1 MRAADRPVSAVGPGE
16 TVLQV
21 PRGGGVLLFDG
32 YCGFCTRAVHA
43 VLRLD
48 RRGRVRALP
57 LQGPRVLALTGI
69 TREQALHE
77 AWWVGSGGTRLSGA
91 EALTAAVSAAV
102 GIPLGWLYRIPGLRA
117 LLDRAYRWVAEHR
130 RLLRGVT
137 PHCAADP
144 LARCE
149 PDRGGASGGPAA
161 PAS

>member
-1 MRAADRPVSAVGPGE
+1 M
-16 TVLQV
+16 
-21 PRGGGVLLFDG
+21 PRDGGVLVFDG

-77 AWWVGSGGTRLSGA
+77 AWWVAVGGTRLGGA

-102 GIPLGWLYRIPGLRA
+102 GIPLGWLHRTPGLRV
-117 LLDRAYRWVAEHR
+117 LLDWVYRWVAEHR
-130 RLLRGVT
+130 RLLRGVA
-137 PHCAADP
+137 PYCVAHPCVG
-144 LARCE
+144 CE
-149 PDRGGASGGPAA
+149 PGRGRAPGGPGL